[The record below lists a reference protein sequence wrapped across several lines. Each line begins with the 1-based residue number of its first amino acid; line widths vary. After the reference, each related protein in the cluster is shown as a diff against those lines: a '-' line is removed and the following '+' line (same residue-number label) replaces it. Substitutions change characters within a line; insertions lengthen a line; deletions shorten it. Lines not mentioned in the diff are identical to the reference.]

1 MKRFAMFLGGLLIL
15 PAFGEVAP
23 VFYDEYDIEYAD
35 YADQEY
41 LDADDE
47 LLYEEDEATEKSA
60 KTPVKVSRQQTVS
73 RNIANRSTASRTVP
87 SSQTSAASG
96 RGKSSGNSARAVA
109 ARTTTNASPRANA
122 SRTVTSRTAAT
133 NATRAAATRATGGT
147 RTGVTARTGKVA
159 TTAVKASGTS
169 AARNATTGTRVSR
182 AARTTGKVMAIS
194 GNGVG
199 TGGDTLYNSNGTSS
213 LYNSTSARLGVRSS
227 SSLRRSPVVSVT
239 SNGLTTTEEAVVAAD
254 TSEMDELAELTDYCK
269 SQYMACM
276 DNYCNV
282 LDENQGRCSCS
293 VNLKNYAKS
302 EAALKQATEELQE
315 VAQKIQYIGLSAREV
330 ETLFTQTEA
339 ERTMQTK
346 TDTTQLKTSLDKV
359 KDMIIEARSG
369 NASSTSSGMSFDL
382 SGLLDFTIDSTGFD
396 LSSFLGGFGSS
407 NGNVSNQRGEELFK
421 TATNRCKAN
430 VLRACTAQGVDAS
443 TITNAYDLEIDKE
456 CIAYEK
462 SLNESNN
469 EMTATVRNAKNVL
482 QKARLMV
489 AQSKNEYD
497 MRGCINALDSCMQDE
512 FVCGSDYENCLDPSG
527 RYIVNGAIVVGSQPG
542 HAIDPSLPEVVG
554 SVLTSDVCDINLYR
568 TWDFSTGSCN
578 GYGLTHTSPTDMN
591 QNNAWGAGTNDTL
604 ANYINETVTN
614 ELPTDTS
621 VNMSKYLQNKIGY
634 AKKDSQ
640 LGTVN
645 YGMCIGVLNKC
656 QDYTYTGKGTSA
668 EYNPNNDVIKQYLG
682 RVLIQI
688 KAKQDEILS
697 EYAESCI
704 TDVQSCLSQNGYPT
718 EEPSEW
724 GTDNAQIQANIA
736 INACRA
742 SIVTC
747 MSVNGYSVGT
757 PTPDE
762 MNCWVMG
769 LQFNTVTQEC
779 EQYQNVG
786 AGGSNGGGNG
796 GGGNGGEYTVK
807 FSCTSSGT
815 GSPEPKTTVNGTVNL
830 HSNTS
835 VCKRNGYELRGWVC
849 EGQWYSPGAPYSPSA
864 NNLTCTADY
873 PSGNNTSY
881 TITMACDTSCTG
893 NKPSNIT
900 GITSGQ
906 NQTLSGCAG
915 SGQSVSAWSCTAGGS
930 VNGNTVTVTGN
941 TTCTAT
947 CSGSTPPSSDYTI
960 TYNCG
965 TGGSFA
971 NAGGKVT
978 QTGSGQVNLKPSTIC
993 NAPGANY
1000 TFDYWKC
1007 GNSST
1012 HYASGGSYNLSAD
1025 VTCTAQWKTS
1035 TPTPTCSDY
1044 NNDPT
1049 ACGNTTGC
1057 QYCTTNNQCIVSSAT
1072 CTTGGFSNYNG
1083 ELGLTD

>member
-87 SSQTSAASG
+87 SSQTSATSG

-147 RTGVTARTGKVA
+147 RAGVTARTGKVA
-159 TTAVKASGTS
+159 TAVKSSGTS

-199 TGGDTLYNSNGTSS
+199 TGGDTLYNPNGTQTSS

-382 SGLLDFTIDSTGFD
+382 SGLLDFTIDSNGFD
-396 LSSFLGGFGSS
+396 LSSFLGGFGS
-407 NGNVSNQRGEELFK
+407 NNNNVSNQRGEELFK

-469 EMTATVRNAKNVL
+469 EMAATVRNAKNVL

-542 HAIDPSLPEVVG
+542 HAIDPAQHEVVG

-578 GYGLTHTSPTDMN
+578 GYGSTYTSPTDMN

-604 ANYINETVTN
+604 ANYINQTVTN

-634 AKKDSQ
+634 ARKDSQ
-640 LGTVN
+640 LGNVN

-697 EYAESCI
+697 EYAESCV
-704 TDVQSCLSQNGYPT
+704 TDVQSCLTQNGYPT

-724 GTDNAQIQANIA
+724 GNDGSENAQIQANIA

-796 GGGNGGEYTVK
+796 GGGNDTYYN
-807 FSCTSSGT
+807 FSYNCGTCTGAGSSMQVLAGTTKSLSGYCSGSNKTWTCT
-815 GSPEPKTTVNGTVNL
+815 GSTPNGNNVTIN
-830 HSNTS
+830 SNTS
-835 VCKRNGYELRGWVC
+835 CTASC
-849 EGQWYSPGAPYSPSA
+849 SA
-864 NNLTCTADY
+864 NPTQYTL
-873 PSGNNTSY
+873 SY
-881 TITMACDTSCTG
+881 TCGTNCTG
-893 NKPSNIT
+893 SN
-900 GITSGQ
+900 GSVQVNSGATQ
-906 NQTLSGCAG
+906 SLSGFCNG
-915 SGQSVSAWSCTAGGS
+915 SNKTWTCNGAE
-930 VNGNTVTVTGN
+930 VNGSSIVVTGATN
-941 TTCTAT
+941 CTAT
-947 CSGSTPPSSDYTI
+947 CSGETPPSNEYTI

-1012 HYASGGSYNLSAD
+1012 HYASGDSYNLSAD

-1044 NNDPT
+1044 NSNQNTCD
-1049 ACGNTTGC
+1049 NTTGC
-1057 QYCTTNNQCIVSSAT
+1057 QYCTTNNQCIVSSST
-1072 CTTGGFSNYNG
+1072 CPMGGISHYDG
-1083 ELGLTD
+1083 ELGLTDDENL

>member
-1 MKRFAMFLGGLLIL
+1 MKRFALFLGGLLIL

-47 LLYEEDEATEKSA
+47 LLYEEDETTEKSA

-147 RTGVTARTGKVA
+147 RASVTARTGKVA
-159 TTAVKASGTS
+159 TAVKSSGTS

-199 TGGDTLYNSNGTSS
+199 TGGDTLYNPNGTQTSS

-382 SGLLDFTIDSTGFD
+382 SGLLDFTIDSNGFD
-396 LSSFLGGFGSS
+396 LSSFLGGFGS
-407 NGNVSNQRGEELFK
+407 NNNNVSNQRGEELFK

-497 MRGCINALDSCMQDE
+497 MRGCINALDACMQDE

-527 RYIVNGAIVVGSQPG
+527 RYIVNGGIVVGSQPG
-542 HAIDPSLPEVVG
+542 HAIDPSLQEVVG

-568 TWDFSTGSCN
+568 TWDFTTGSCN
-578 GYGLTHTSPTDMN
+578 GYGSTYISPMN
-591 QNNAWGAGTNDTL
+591 QNNAWGAGTDDTL
-604 ANYINETVTN
+604 ANYIEQTVTN
-614 ELPTDTS
+614 ELPTDSS

-718 EEPSEW
+718 EEPLGDNGQSQW
-724 GTDNAQIQANIA
+724 TGTEQTQANIA
-736 INACRA
+736 VNACRA
-742 SIVTC
+742 TVVTC
-747 MSVNGYSVGT
+747 MSVNGYSIAT
-757 PTPDE
+757 PTPQE

-769 LQFNTVTQEC
+769 LQFNTLTSEC
-779 EQYQNVG
+779 ESIGGG
-786 AGGSNGGGNG
+786 AGPVSPGNG
-796 GGGNGGEYTVK
+796 DN
-807 FSCTSSGT
+807 
-815 GSPEPKTTVNGTVNL
+815 PTT
-830 HSNTS
+830 
-835 VCKRNGYELRGWVC
+835 
-849 EGQWYSPGAPYSPSA
+849 
-864 NNLTCTADY
+864 
-873 PSGNNTSY
+873 Y
-881 TITMACDTSCTG
+881 TITMACGTSCTG

-906 NQTLSGCAG
+906 SKTLSGCAG
-915 SGQSVSAWSCTAGGS
+915 SGQSVSAWSCTAGGF

-941 TTCTAT
+941 TECTAT
-947 CSGSTPPSSDYTI
+947 CSGSTPPFSDYTI

-965 TGGSFA
+965 EGSQKSGV
-971 NAGGKVT
+971 NMT
-978 QTGSGQVNLKPSTIC
+978 QTGSGSVSLRNAADLC
-993 NAPGANY
+993 NAPVAKP

-1007 GNSST
+1007 GSSSI
-1012 HYASGGSYNLSAD
+1012 HYGAGDGYNLTGN
-1025 VTCTAQWKTS
+1025 VQCTAQWKTS

-1044 NNDPT
+1044 NKDPT
-1049 ACGNTTGC
+1049 ACKTTGC
-1057 QYCTTNNQCIVSSAT
+1057 QYCTSNNTCIVSSGT
-1072 CTTGGFSNYNG
+1072 CPTGKFSNYDS
-1083 ELGLTD
+1083 ELSLTDDENL

>member
-23 VFYDEYDIEYAD
+23 IFYDEYDMEYADAD
-35 YADQEY
+35 YADDAYWDDQE
-41 LDADDE
+41 LDEEVADVAE
-47 LLYEEDEATEKSA
+47 QKSVKA
-60 KTPVKVSRQQTVS
+60 PVKVSKQQAVS
-73 RNIANRSTASRTVP
+73 RNIANRSTASRAVP
-87 SSQTSAASG
+87 SAQSNTSST

-109 ARTTTNASPRANA
+109 ARTTTNTSPRANA

-159 TTAVKASGTS
+159 ATTVKASGTS
-169 AARNATTGTRVSR
+169 AARTATTGTRVSR
-182 AARTTGKVMAIS
+182 AARTTGTKVTAIS

-199 TGGDTLYNSNGTSS
+199 TGGDTLYNPTGTQASA

-227 SSLRRSPVVSVT
+227 SSLRRSPVIRSAMT
-239 SNGLTTTEEAVVAAD
+239 TGLSSSEEAVVATD
-254 TSEMDELAELTDYCK
+254 TSQMDELAELTDYCK
-269 SQYMACM
+269 AQYMACM

-339 ERTMQTK
+339 ERTMQSK

-369 NASSTSSGMSFDL
+369 NSSSTSSGMSFDL
-382 SGLLDFTIDSTGFD
+382 SGLLDFTIDSSGFD
-396 LSSFLGGFGSS
+396 LSSFLGGFGTT
-407 NGNVSNQRGEELFK
+407 NNNVSNQRGEELFK
-421 TATNRCKAN
+421 TAANRCKAN

-443 TITNAYDLEIDKE
+443 VITNAYDLEIDKE

-527 RYIVNGAIVVGSQPG
+527 RYIVNGEIVVGSQPG
-542 HAIDPSLPEVVG
+542 HAIDPALQATVG

-568 TWDFSTGSCN
+568 TWDFTTGSCN
-578 GYGLTHTSPTDMN
+578 GYGSTYTSYTSPMN
-591 QNNAWGAGTNDTL
+591 QNNAWGAGTDDTL
-604 ANYINETVTN
+604 ANYIEQTVTN
-614 ELPTDTS
+614 ELPANSS

-718 EEPSEW
+718 EEPLGDNGQSQW
-724 GTDNAQIQANIA
+724 TGTEQTQANIA
-736 INACRA
+736 VNACRA
-742 SIVTC
+742 TIVTC
-747 MSVNGYSVGT
+747 MSVNGYSIAT
-757 PTPDE
+757 PTPQE

-769 LQFNTVTQEC
+769 LQFNTTTSEC
-779 EQYQNVG
+779 VG
-786 AGGSNGGGNG
+786 VGGGTGPDSPGSG
-796 GGGNGGEYTVK
+796 GGGNDTYYNFSYNCGTCTGAGDSMQVLAGTTKSLSGYCSGSDKTWTCTGSTPNGNNVTINSITSCTASCSGETPPSNEYTVTFYNGSNVACTK
-807 FSCTSSGT
+807 TYTAGTQSTVMCLLNNMNFSKWC
-815 GSPEPKTTVNGTVNL
+815 P
-830 HSNTS
+830 
-835 VCKRNGYELRGWVC
+835 
-849 EGQWYSPGAPYSPSA
+849 
-864 NNLTCTADY
+864 TA
-873 PSGNNTSY
+873 
-881 TITMACDTSCTG
+881 SCTG
-893 NKPSNIT
+893 NK
-900 GITSGQ
+900 
-906 NQTLSGCAG
+906 
-915 SGQSVSAWSCTAGGS
+915 
-930 VNGNTVTVTGN
+930 
-941 TTCTAT
+941 
-947 CSGSTPPSSDYTI
+947 
-960 TYNCG
+960 
-965 TGGSFA
+965 
-971 NAGGKVT
+971 
-978 QTGSGQVNLKPSTIC
+978 
-993 NAPGANY
+993 
-1000 TFDYWKC
+1000 
-1007 GNSST
+1007 
-1012 HYASGGSYNLSAD
+1012 
-1025 VTCTAQWKTS
+1025 
-1035 TPTPTCSDY
+1035 
-1044 NNDPT
+1044 
-1049 ACGNTTGC
+1049 
-1057 QYCTTNNQCIVSSAT
+1057 
-1072 CTTGGFSNYNG
+1072 CTTGSSVTIPASSTENLTYYACFNEAPSCGDLTSQGQTKCDNTDGCHWCNNKCIIDTEECAAQGNKGSNWVEAETPEG
-1083 ELGLTD
+1083 TELEVGNN